1 MLNTLLAAAGQYIGL
16 ADLCRVLSQV
26 FRRPGTLLKRG
37 CLIGEWSIP
46 VVHQLPRLQRRD
58 VIPMRKI
65 LLVEDDPDLAQLVS
79 LQLQDIDV
87 ECRWISNGRE
97 ALESATTEHYDML
110 MLDVMLPEVDGLEI
124 CRTVRSVNRHIP
136 IMMVTAKVS
145 EIDRVLGLELG
156 ADDYITK
163 PFSTMELLARVK
175 ALLRRAS
182 VADSVASDDDKPA
195 QPLAF
200 KELKIL
206 EESRRVYI
214 SEKEIDLTPKE
225 YDLLHHFITNPGRVF
240 SRMDLLDK
248 VWGYQYE
255 GYHHTVNSHINRL
268 RTKVE
273 KNPAEP
279 EYILTR
285 WGVGYEFATE

>member
-1 MLNTLLAAAGQYIGL
+1 
-16 ADLCRVLSQV
+16 
-26 FRRPGTLLKRG
+26 
-37 CLIGEWSIP
+37 
-46 VVHQLPRLQRRD
+46 
-58 VIPMRKI
+58 MRKV

-87 ECRWISNGRE
+87 ECRWIANGRE
-97 ALESATTEHYDML
+97 ALEIATTETFDML
-110 MLDVMLPEVDGLEI
+110 LLDVMLPEVDGLEI
-124 CRTVRSVNRHIP
+124 CRTVRSANRLIP
-136 IMMVTAKVS
+136 IMMLTAKVS

-163 PFSTMELLARVK
+163 PFSMMELLARVK
-175 ALLRRAS
+175 AMLRRVS
-182 VADSVASDDDKPA
+182 VAGESNAEA
-195 QPLAF
+195 ATAGTGETIEF
-200 KELKIL
+200 KEIRLQT
-206 EESRRVYI
+206 ESRRVYVGE
-214 SEKEIDLTPKE
+214 SEVELTPKE
-225 YDLLHHFITNPGRVF
+225 YDLLLHFITNPGKVF

-248 VWGYQYE
+248 VWGYHYE

-273 KNPAEP
+273 KNAAEP

>member
-1 MLNTLLAAAGQYIGL
+1 
-16 ADLCRVLSQV
+16 
-26 FRRPGTLLKRG
+26 
-37 CLIGEWSIP
+37 
-46 VVHQLPRLQRRD
+46 
-58 VIPMRKI
+58 MRKV

-97 ALESATTEHYDML
+97 ALEAATNESFDL
-110 MLDVMLPEVDGLEI
+110 LLLDVMLPEVDGLEI
-124 CRTVRSVNRHIP
+124 CRTVRSTNRHIP
-136 IMMVTAKVS
+136 IMMLTAKVS
-145 EIDRVLGLELG
+145 EMDRVLGLELG

-163 PFSTMELLARVK
+163 PFSMMELSARVK
-175 ALLRRAS
+175 AMLRRTSMTGDATD
-182 VADSVASDDDKPA
+182 APA
-195 QPLAF
+195 NGSQANEALEF
-200 KELKIL
+200 KALKIQT
-206 EESRRVYI
+206 ESRRVYI
-214 SEKEIDLTPKE
+214 SDQEVDLTPKE
-225 YDLLHHFITNPGRVF
+225 YDLLLHFITNPGKVF

-268 RTKVE
+268 RTKIE
-273 KNPAEP
+273 KNAAEP

>member
-1 MLNTLLAAAGQYIGL
+1 
-16 ADLCRVLSQV
+16 
-26 FRRPGTLLKRG
+26 
-37 CLIGEWSIP
+37 
-46 VVHQLPRLQRRD
+46 
-58 VIPMRKI
+58 
-65 LLVEDDPDLAQLVS
+65 LVS

-87 ECRWISNGRE
+87 ECRWISNGTE
-97 ALESATTEHYDML
+97 ALKSATTDHYDML
-110 MLDVMLPEVDGLEI
+110 ILDVMLPEVDGLEI

-136 IMMVTAKVS
+136 IMMLTAKVS

-156 ADDYITK
+156 ADDYMTK

-182 VADSVASDDDKPA
+182 VAETSDAATSSAQADD
-195 QPLAF
+195 QPLEF
-200 KELKIL
+200 KGLTIHT
-206 EESRRVYI
+206 ESRRVYKDQ
-214 SEKEIDLTPKE
+214 KEVELTPKE

-268 RTKVE
+268 RTKIE
-273 KNPAEP
+273 ENAAEP

-285 WGVGYEFATE
+285 WGVGYEFATA

>member
-1 MLNTLLAAAGQYIGL
+1 
-16 ADLCRVLSQV
+16 
-26 FRRPGTLLKRG
+26 
-37 CLIGEWSIP
+37 
-46 VVHQLPRLQRRD
+46 
-58 VIPMRKI
+58 MRKV

-97 ALESATTEHYDML
+97 ALEAATTESFDL
-110 MLDVMLPEVDGLEI
+110 LLLDVMLPEVDGLEI
-124 CRTVRSVNRHIP
+124 CRTVRSANRHIP
-136 IMMVTAKVS
+136 IMMLTAKVS
-145 EIDRVLGLELG
+145 EMDRVLGLELG

-163 PFSTMELLARVK
+163 PFSMMELSARVK
-175 ALLRRAS
+175 AMLRRTTIAS
-182 VADSVASDDDKPA
+182 EPVDADSKASEA
-195 QPLAF
+195 LEF
-200 KELKIL
+200 KALKIQT
-206 EESRRVYI
+206 ESRRVYI
-214 SEKEIDLTPKE
+214 SDEEVDLTPKE
-225 YDLLHHFITNPGRVF
+225 YDLLLHFITNPGKVF

-268 RTKVE
+268 RTKIE
-273 KNPAEP
+273 KNAAEP

>member
-1 MLNTLLAAAGQYIGL
+1 
-16 ADLCRVLSQV
+16 
-26 FRRPGTLLKRG
+26 
-37 CLIGEWSIP
+37 
-46 VVHQLPRLQRRD
+46 
-58 VIPMRKI
+58 MRKV

-87 ECRWISNGRE
+87 ECRWIANGRE
-97 ALESATTEHYDML
+97 ALEVATTEKFDML
-110 MLDVMLPEVDGLEI
+110 LLDVMLPEVDGLEI
-124 CRTVRSVNRHIP
+124 CRTVRSANRLIP
-136 IMMVTAKVS
+136 IMMLTAKVS

-163 PFSTMELLARVK
+163 PFSMMELLARVK
-175 ALLRRAS
+175 AMLRRVS
-182 VADSVASDDDKPA
+182 VTGEPNPDAA
-195 QPLAF
+195 QTGVGETLEF
-200 KELKIL
+200 KEIKLQT
-206 EESRRVYI
+206 ESRRVYVGE
-214 SEKEIDLTPKE
+214 SEVELTPKE
-225 YDLLHHFITNPGRVF
+225 YDLLLHFITNPGKVF

-248 VWGYQYE
+248 VWGYHYE

-273 KNPAEP
+273 KNAAEP